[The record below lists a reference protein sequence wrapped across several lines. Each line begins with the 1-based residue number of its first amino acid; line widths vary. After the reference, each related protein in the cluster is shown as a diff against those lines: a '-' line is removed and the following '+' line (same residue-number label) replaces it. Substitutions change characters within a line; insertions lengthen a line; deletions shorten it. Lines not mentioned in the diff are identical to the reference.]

1 MKREEILGFIGA
13 FLGWVFD
20 SMDATIY
27 ALVMVSALKEL
38 LKNQGIANTES
49 HVGFYGGLIFSLFLI
64 GWAIGG
70 VSFGY
75 VADKIGRVRALTI
88 TIGLYSLFTGLS
100 SLSQNVWELAIFRF
114 ITAIGIGGEW
124 AGGATLVAE
133 IFKKKNRIF
142 ASSLLQSAW
151 AIGFLTASLIYFT
164 IGRYHS
170 WRVMF
175 LIGILPAILA
185 LVFRLFVK
193 ESEEWL
199 SNRNT
204 FSYIKSLKLLFTK
217 DYKNQ
222 TIVGALL
229 AFVAVFGL
237 WGVTNWT
244 PALISYL
251 LHKKDIAYYVGLGS
265 IALNIGALFGY
276 IAFGIITRFLGIQNT
291 FMLFFAGS
299 FLMGLITFLYTKS
312 FDKLLVSLALLGFF
326 NNGVFSGFSI
336 YFPQAYPSF
345 IRATGAGFCFNIG
358 RTLASIGPFI
368 TGYITYLSGSVARA
382 GAIASSIYIVG
393 VLVALFLKEKNYL
406 Q

>member
-1 MKREEILGFIGA
+1 MKKEELFGFIGA

-38 LKNQGIANTES
+38 LKNQGILNTES
-49 HVGFYGGLIFSLFLI
+49 NVGFYGGLIFSIFLI

-88 TIGLYSLFTGLS
+88 TIGLYSIFTGLS
-100 SLSQNVWELAIFRF
+100 SLAQNVWELGLFRF

-133 IFKKKNRIF
+133 IFKNKNRVF

-151 AIGFLTASLIYFT
+151 AFGFLLASIIYFT
-164 IGRYHS
+164 VGRYHS

-175 LIGILPAILA
+175 LIGILPAFLA
-185 LVFRLFVK
+185 FVFRLFVK
-193 ESEEWL
+193 ESQEWIL
-199 SNRNT
+199 NKNT
-204 FSYIKSLKLLFTK
+204 FSYIKSLKLLFRK
-217 DYKNQ
+217 EYVNQ
-222 TIVGALL
+222 TIIGSLL

-244 PALISYL
+244 PALISYI

-276 IAFGIITRFLGIQNT
+276 IFFGVITKRIGIRNT
-291 FMLFFAGS
+291 FILFFMGS
-299 FLMGLITFLYTKS
+299 FLMELTTFLYVKS
-312 FDKLLVSLALLGFF
+312 FDKLLISLALLGFF

-345 IRATGAGFCFNIG
+345 IRATGAGFCFNVG
-358 RTLASIGPFI
+358 RTLAAVGPFI
-368 TGYITYLSGSVARA
+368 TGYITYLFGSVAKA
-382 GAIASSIYIVG
+382 GAMASSIYIIG
-393 VLVALFLKEKNYL
+393 VLVVFLLKEKNYL

>member
-1 MKREEILGFIGA
+1 MKKDEILGFIGA

-38 LKNQGIANTES
+38 LQNQGIPSTES

-70 VSFGY
+70 VGFGY
-75 VADKIGRVRALTI
+75 VADKIGRVRTLAI

-100 SLSQNVWELAIFRF
+100 ALAQNVWELGLFRF

-133 IFKKKNRIF
+133 IFKNKNRVF

-151 AIGFLTASLIYFT
+151 AVGFLIASFIYFT

-175 LIGILPAILA
+175 LIGIVPAFLA

-199 SNRNT
+199 SNKNT
-204 FSYIKSLKLLFTK
+204 FSYLKSLKLLFTK
-217 DYKNQ
+217 EYRNQ
-222 TIVGALL
+222 TITGALL

-244 PALISYL
+244 PALTSYL
-251 LHKKDIAYYVGLGS
+251 LHKKDVAYYVGLGS

-276 IAFGIITRFLGIQNT
+276 VGFGFITRMIGIRNT

-299 FLMGLITFLYTKS
+299 FFMGVVTFLYVKS
-312 FDKLLVSLALLGFF
+312 FDRLLISLALLGFF

-345 IRATGAGFCFNIG
+345 IRATGAGFCFNVG
-358 RTLASIGPFI
+358 RTFASIGPFI
-368 TGYITYLSGSVARA
+368 TGYITYISGSVAKA
-382 GAIASSIYIVG
+382 GAVASSIYLLG
-393 VLVALFLKEKNYL
+393 VLIGLFLKEKNYL

>member
-1 MKREEILGFIGA
+1 MLGFIGA

-38 LKNQGIANTES
+38 LRNQGILNTEA
-49 HVGFYGGLIFSLFLI
+49 HVGFYGGIIFSLFLI

-75 VADKIGRVRALTI
+75 IADKVGRVRALTI

-100 SLSQNVWELAIFRF
+100 SLSQNVWELAILRF

-133 IFKKKNRIF
+133 IFKNKNRVF

-151 AIGFLTASLIYFT
+151 AVGFLLASFIYFT

-175 LIGILPAILA
+175 LIGILPAFLVF
-185 LVFRLFVK
+185 VFRLFVK

-199 SNRNT
+199 SNKNT

-217 DYKNQ
+217 EYINQ
-222 TIVGALL
+222 TVIGALL

-276 IAFGIITRFLGIQNT
+276 VAFGFIVRFLGIRNT
-291 FMLFFAGS
+291 FLLFFAGS
-299 FLMGLITFLYTKS
+299 FFMGIITFLYTES
-312 FDKLLVSLALLGFF
+312 FDRLLMSLALLGFF

-358 RTLASIGPFI
+358 RTLASVGPFT
-368 TGYITYLSGSVARA
+368 TGYITYISGSVAKA
-382 GAIASSIYIVG
+382 GAIASSIYIMG
-393 VLVALFLKEKNYL
+393 ILIGFFLKEKNYL
-406 Q
+406 K

>member
-1 MKREEILGFIGA
+1 MKKEEILGFIGA

-151 AIGFLTASLIYFT
+151 AVGFLIASLIYFT

-170 WRVMF
+170 WRAMF
-175 LIGILPAILA
+175 LIGIVPAILA

-199 SNRNT
+199 SNKNT

-217 DYKNQ
+217 EYKNQ

-244 PALISYL
+244 PALISYI

-276 IAFGIITRFLGIQNT
+276 IAFGITTRFLGIKNT

-299 FLMGLITFLYTKS
+299 FLMGLTTFLYAKS
-312 FDKLLVSLALLGFF
+312 FDKLLISLALLGFF

-345 IRATGAGFCFNIG
+345 IRATGAGFCFNVG

-382 GAIASSIYIVG
+382 GAIASSIYLVG

>member
-1 MKREEILGFIGA
+1 MKKEEILGFIGA

-151 AIGFLTASLIYFT
+151 AVGFLIASLIYFT

-175 LIGILPAILA
+175 LIGIVPAILA

-199 SNRNT
+199 SNKNT

-217 DYKNQ
+217 EYKNQ

-244 PALISYL
+244 PALISYI

-276 IAFGIITRFLGIQNT
+276 IAFGITTRFLGIKNT

-299 FLMGLITFLYTKS
+299 FLMGLTTFLYAKS
-312 FDKLLVSLALLGFF
+312 FDKLLISLALLGFF

-345 IRATGAGFCFNIG
+345 IRATGAGFCFNVG

-382 GAIASSIYIVG
+382 GAIASSIYLVG